1 MAIDLK
7 LTQDETGLY
16 DISFENGDFK
26 LVDDLETALLMSI
39 YFKQRAS
46 DDQVHVPQYRQGHFT
61 DVFNADSNYEVGSLA
76 WYFTE
81 QAKITEENISLLED
95 TIKNDGLQWLIDDNI
110 VDDISVNAE
119 ISNNNIT
126 LEIALKPRNEQ
137 NSKYYQIFLNTFN

>member
-7 LTQDETGLY
+7 FTQDQSGLY
-16 DISFENGDFK
+16 DISFENGGFK

-81 QAKITEENISLLED
+81 QAKLTEKNISLLED
-95 TIKNDGLQWLIDDNI
+95 TIKNDGLQWLIDDKI
-110 VDDISVNAE
+110 VDDITVNAE
-119 ISNNNIT
+119 ITNKAIILNIN
-126 LEIALKPRNEQ
+126 LKPRNQQ